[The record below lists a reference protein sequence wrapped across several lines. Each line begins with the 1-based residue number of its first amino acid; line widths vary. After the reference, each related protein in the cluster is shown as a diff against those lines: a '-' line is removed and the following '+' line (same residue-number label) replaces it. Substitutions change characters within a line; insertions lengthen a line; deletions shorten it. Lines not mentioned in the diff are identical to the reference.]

1 MPNKR
6 KNKNVR
12 RLGET
17 HQMILIRLGF
27 GVVHAI
33 GGVLMARAAPE
44 QGDPP

>member
-1 MPNKR
+1 MRNKR